1 MLRGAGRRSQR
12 EQARALSTT
21 EEGIMSQLLLVAAGR
36 RRSPATLTEFHAGR
50 APRNKGMRDPADPPT
65 IEEIVTV
72 MRRAGDRVHG
82 LRLGGPIVV
91 LWRAGLRIHEAL
103 ALAEADLDRRR
114 GSLLVRRGKGGRR
127 REVGMDD
134 LASEQLAPWSNVRV
148 ELPVGPL
155 FCVVNGPTR
164 GRPWSAAAARSE
176 LRHVARQAGVRRRF
190 APHQLR
196 HAHAVEMAREGVPL
210 IVIRRQLGHTNLGI
224 TSIYLEGID
233 STEIVDTVHA
243 RRAPMIPVH
252 SSLRLWAS
260 PWQPR
265 DLGTPRLPVLVQPS
279 SQRGP
284 LRGSSRC
291 RFRE

>member
-1 MLRGAGRRSQR
+1 
-12 EQARALSTT
+12 
-21 EEGIMSQLLLVAAGR
+21 MSEPLLDAAGR
-36 RRSPATLTEFHAGR
+36 RRSPATLPEFHAGR
-50 APRNKGMRDPADPPT
+50 PPRNKGMRYPADPPT
-65 IEEIVTV
+65 IDEIVTV
-72 MRRAGDRVHG
+72 MRRAGDGVHG
-82 LRLGGPIVV
+82 LRLRGLIVV

-114 GSLLVRRGKGGRR
+114 GSLLVRRRKGGRR

-134 LASEQLAPWSNVRV
+134 WAWEQLEPWLDMRV
-148 ELPVGPL
+148 ELPVGPP

-210 IVIRRQLGHTNLGI
+210 IVIQRQLGHTKLGI

-233 STEIVDTVHA
+233 STEIVDTVP
-243 RRAPMIPVH
+243 RAPRPDD
-252 SSLRLWAS
+252 
-260 PWQPR
+260 PR
-265 DLGTPRLPVLVQPS
+265 PQLAPPLSRRTAAEGPRHPSAAGPRPKRQSHELPA
-279 SQRGP
+279 RG
-284 LRGSSRC
+284 
-291 RFRE
+291 F